1 MNQEDTAVGQK
12 TAAYQGAD
20 ASVVVIPAAGRG
32 LFPFGQDFPGKLDQN
47 ASANTFFAVAGK
59 HIIPH
64 VQILLIKS
72 AGVEA
77 AIAQYFSMLHHLVKA
92 CVLRSTCFLFE
103 HASLPSRLQGKSF
116 PVRTQP
122 PCGEARKS
130 CYRPAGPGNRPEH
143 AWFPGKGRE
152 RTRRCWE
159 PWPKKPGMRPIPP
172 ESLPEL

>member
-77 AIAQYFSMLHHLVKA
+77 AIAQYFSMLHHLIKA
-92 CVLRSTCFLFE
+92 CALRKRFAAPHVFCLSMHLVQVAYRGKAFR
-103 HASLPSRLQGKSF
+103 SRE
-116 PVRTQP
+116 P
-122 PCGEARKS
+122 P
-130 CYRPAGPGNRPEH
+130 
-143 AWFPGKGRE
+143 
-152 RTRRCWE
+152 
-159 PWPKKPGMRPIPP
+159 
-172 ESLPEL
+172 